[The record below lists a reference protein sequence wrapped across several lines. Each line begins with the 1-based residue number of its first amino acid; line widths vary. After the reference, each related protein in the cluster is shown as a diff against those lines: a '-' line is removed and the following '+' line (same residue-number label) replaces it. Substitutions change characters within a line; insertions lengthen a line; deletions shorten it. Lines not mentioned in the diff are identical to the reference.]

1 MQGKPVT
8 LVICLVCVAALLF
21 PGARMGAQGEGPVA
35 WDAGLSNSS
44 WQSGPAAGL
53 LIPDGVAS
61 PWAILYSQMDNLSSA
76 PIASQNYESGYNQF
90 DSQAADDFIV
100 PTGIGYWK
108 VSSIDI
114 LGTYNVP
121 GGSSVHVDSVNVQ
134 FYAAAGSSLPKTLVY
149 SAVISPTSDTGGAFV
164 VDLKTPAILAPDT
177 YWLSIQANMNYLP
190 ERKQWLWRQ
199 RTVQSNSASVWKNPG
214 NAYGTG
220 CITWSPR
227 VTTCRV
233 GDAPDLLFR
242 LNGTVVPENPLPTIV
257 SLTPST
263 VLAGK
268 AFTLIVDGTNF
279 VKGALVGWNGQ
290 NRAATYANS
299 TRLQVSIPA
308 SDVSTSN
315 TLVSVTVFNPAP
327 GGGRSNALTLHIST
341 QVFLPL
347 VMSN

>member
-1 MQGKPVT
+1 MCGKPLA
-8 LVICLVCVAALLF
+8 LVVCLVCVTALLF
-21 PGARMGAQGEGPVA
+21 PGARMGAQGDAPVS

-44 WQSGPAAGL
+44 WQSSPAVGL
-53 LIPDGVAS
+53 FAPDEVAS
-61 PWAILYSQMDNLSSA
+61 PWAILYNQMDNLSSA
-76 PIASQNYESGYNQF
+76 PIASQNYESGYDIF

-100 PTGIGYWK
+100 PTGIGYWR
-108 VSSIDI
+108 VSSIDV

-121 GGSSVHVDSVNVQ
+121 GGSSVHVDSVNVR

-199 RTVQSNSASVWKNPG
+199 RSVQSNSASVWQNPG

-220 CITWSPR
+220 CTTWSPR
-227 VTTCRV
+227 VATCRV

-242 LNGTVVPENPLPTIV
+242 LNGTVVPENPLPAVV

-263 VLAGK
+263 VLAGR
-268 AFTLIVDGTNF
+268 AFTLTIDGTNF

-315 TLVSVTVFNPAP
+315 TLVSVTAFNPAP
-327 GGGRSNALTLHIST
+327 GGGRSNSRTLHISP
-341 QVFLPL
+341 QIFLPL
-347 VMSN
+347 IMSK